1 MNVSE
6 IAKELNV
13 QSKEVLAF
21 LQEKG
26 YAYKS
31 AAKKLDDS
39 EVELVRAGFA
49 GKAAPEKKAVKK
61 EEPKAE
67 KPAPKAAAPKEAAS
81 ATPAVPAQ
89 KPAAPAPK
97 AGTFRS
103 AGGKSCA
110 ARRRP

>member
-49 GKAAPEKKAVKK
+49 GKAVL
-61 EEPKAE
+61 PKRQS
-67 KPAPKAAAPKEAAS
+67 P
-81 ATPAVPAQ
+81 
-89 KPAAPAPK
+89 
-97 AGTFRS
+97 
-103 AGGKSCA
+103 
-110 ARRRP
+110 